1 MQANVQSSIE
11 TVNPAG
17 MRALFLASLGGA
29 LEFYD
34 FIIFGTFAGY
44 ISKAFFPANDPTVSL
59 LFTFM
64 LFAAGYLA
72 RPIGGL
78 FFGDRGDRRG
88 RRGSFVLSLA
98 VMSAATAAMGL
109 VPSYAYGGVTCTL
122 AFVLLRLVQGFC
134 LGGELPGAVT
144 YAVELVPERRTT
156 FACGLVFGCVTSG
169 VLLATGLN
177 FLLSQALTAEAMQDW
192 GWRIAFVFGGLLAC
206 VGWLVRRSLEE
217 SPAYLIMR
225 QRLAASGA
233 EQRSGSG
240 PLARVFR
247 RHGAQVVAG
256 ILATSVVATFN
267 GLLFAFLGAYLGRV
281 IGYPPSDIG
290 IALNV
295 ASAAMAVSLV
305 AASWLADI
313 VPRLWVYRASC
324 LVIAAGAVPAFA
336 AMAGKTMSP
345 AVLFL
350 LVGLSAAGTHGTF
363 AAILAHLFPTAERF
377 SGVALTLNLGAVL
390 FSGPIA
396 AAAQALIAATGDKT
410 APAWL
415 LVGAA
420 ILSFGTSYII
430 PKASTASARGV
441 AGTEQTAEA

>member
-1 MQANVQSSIE
+1 
-11 TVNPAG
+11 

-59 LFTFM
+59 LLTFM

-78 FFGDRGDRRG
+78 FFGDRGDRHG

-98 VMSAATAAMGL
+98 VMSAATVAMGL
-109 VPSYAYGGVTCTL
+109 VPSYAQGGVACTL
-122 AFVLLRLVQGFC
+122 GFVLLRLVQGFC
-134 LGGELPGAVT
+134 LGGELPGAIT
-144 YAVELVPERRTT
+144 YAVELVPERRAT

-177 FLLSQALTAEAMQDW
+177 FLLSQAVTAEAMQDW
-192 GWRIAFVFGGLLAC
+192 GWRLAFVFGGLLAC
-206 VGWLVRRSLEE
+206 AGWLVRRSLEE
-217 SPAYLIMR
+217 SPAYLVMR

-247 RHGAQVVAG
+247 RHGAQVIAG

-281 IGYPPSDIG
+281 IGYPPADIG

-295 ASAAMAVSLV
+295 ASAAMAISLL
-305 AASWLADI
+305 AACWLADMV
-313 VPRLWVYRASC
+313 VPRLWLYRAGC

-345 AVLFL
+345 ATLFL

-390 FSGPIA
+390 FSGPVA

-420 ILSFGTSYII
+420 VLSFGTSFVI
-430 PKASTASARGV
+430 PKVSAVSGRFAVRAAQG
-441 AGTEQTAEA
+441 AKA